1 MVNTI
6 QDGLMIV
13 DRRGII
19 VSVNKALENMIQ
31 FSRDELIGK
40 PCDVLNCNACDKVR
54 QDNGGHWCRL
64 FKAGSLTMGKCTIVK
79 KDGKVVHVLKNASL
93 LHDDSG
99 ETIGAVET
107 ITDLTDVVEKNNQ
120 IAQFRRELQQ
130 EDSFHGII
138 GNSAAMQPSLMS
150 SRMPRSPMHR

>member
-40 PCDVLNCNACDKVR
+40 P
-54 QDNGGHWCRL
+54 
-64 FKAGSLTMGKCTIVK
+64 
-79 KDGKVVHVLKNASL
+79 
-93 LHDDSG
+93 
-99 ETIGAVET
+99 
-107 ITDLTDVVEKNNQ
+107 
-120 IAQFRRELQQ
+120 
-130 EDSFHGII
+130 
-138 GNSAAMQPSLMS
+138 PMS
-150 SRMPRSPMHR
+150 